1 EGFLNELRVGDVFLL
16 NGRTYGVK
24 EIGHTGVNV
33 EPVVGKPT
41 VPQWSS
47 HMRGIPP
54 ALARE
59 INALRIG
66 VAQRL
71 VHEGTHGALG
81 WLRARYGLEDVEA
94 AHVVRYIAQQKA
106 ISGIPDER
114 KPIIEIYRMDRRQTA
129 VFHTCAG
136 RRVNETLARVV
147 AARVFSLAHANTNLT
162 TDDNGF
168 LITLPERKTLPD
180 AVWATLLH
188 ARDFER
194 DLLEGIRSSHL
205 LRNYFRYVA
214 NTGLLVLRRAGGR
227 KIRRGSL
234 SWSSAKIFEQLMASD
249 PGFPLLRETLRTVT
263 RDLLD
268 APAAL
273 AYVERIDGEPRVIHP
288 PAASP
293 FTFGI
298 VTSSF
303 GDSVVLDDR
312 SSMVEALHDRVLHVL
327 GEADGGED
335 ICDDAPLLRALR
347 R

>member
-1 EGFLNELRVGDVFLL
+1 MV
-16 NGRTYGVK
+16 
-24 EIGHTGVNV
+24 
-33 EPVVGKPT
+33 
-41 VPQWSS
+41 Q
-47 HMRGIPP
+47 
-54 ALARE
+54 
-59 INALRIG
+59 
-66 VAQRL
+66 
-71 VHEGTHGALG
+71 EGTQGALG
-81 WLRARYGLEDVEA
+81 WLHRRYGLEDVEA

-106 ISGIPDER
+106 ISAVPDER
-114 KPIIEIYRMDRRQTA
+114 RPIIEIYRMDRRQTA

-147 AARVFSLAHANTNLT
+147 AARVFALIRANTNLT

-168 LITLPERKTLPD
+168 LITLPERKSLPD
-180 AVWATLLH
+180 AVWASLLH

-194 DLLEGIRSSHL
+194 DLLEGLRTGHL

-234 SWSSAKIFEQLMASD
+234 SFSSGKIFERLTVADAS
-249 PGFPLLRETLRTVT
+249 FPLLRETIRTVT

-268 APAAL
+268 APGAL
-273 AYVERIDGEPRVIHP
+273 AYVEALEDEPRVIHP
-288 PAASP
+288 AAASP

-312 SSMVEALHDRVLHVL
+312 TSMVEALHERVLEVL
-327 GEADGGED
+327 GERAAEGASLT
-335 ICDDAPLLRALR
+335 DDAPLFKAFHR
-347 R
+347 